1 MDLVVS
7 CYRLTRRLPAEE
19 RYGLVSQVRRASVSV
34 PANIAEG
41 HARTHR
47 GDYLRHL
54 SIARGSTAELQTLL
68 DLCERLGFATPTM
81 CGRSAN

>member
-1 MDLVVS
+1 M
-7 CYRLTRRLPAEE
+7 
-19 RYGLVSQVRRASVSV
+19 SQVRRASVSV

-47 GDYLRHL
+47 GDYVRHL

-68 DLCERLGFATPTM
+68 DLCERLGFATPDDLQPVRELTD
-81 CGRSAN
+81 RVARLLTRQILSLR